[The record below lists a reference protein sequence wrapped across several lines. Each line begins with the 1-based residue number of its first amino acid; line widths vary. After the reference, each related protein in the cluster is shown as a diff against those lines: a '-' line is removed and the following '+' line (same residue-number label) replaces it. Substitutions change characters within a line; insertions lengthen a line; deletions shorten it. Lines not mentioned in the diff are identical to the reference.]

1 MIRYSRPGQ
10 RSPQILAGILAAAVI
25 VSGTPVFAAEQS
37 ITPPPNEN
45 LISIM
50 TDVGNAPEEVSDT
63 LKKES
68 EENMPAATNMEATGN
83 ISTEVS
89 TDDAEAPVTET
100 VEDETP
106 EEKILPSAAETDTL
120 KTTVPET
127 FG

>member
-1 MIRYSRPGQ
+1 
-10 RSPQILAGILAAAVI
+10 
-25 VSGTPVFAAEQS
+25 
-37 ITPPPNEN
+37 
-45 LISIM
+45 M

-68 EENMPAATNMEATGN
+68 EENMPAATNMEATRN

-89 TDDAEAPVTET
+89 TDDAEVPVTET

>member
-1 MIRYSRPGQ
+1 
-10 RSPQILAGILAAAVI
+10 
-25 VSGTPVFAAEQS
+25 
-37 ITPPPNEN
+37 
-45 LISIM
+45 M

-68 EENMPAATNMEATGN
+68 EENMPAAPNMEATGN

>member
-1 MIRYSRPGQ
+1 
-10 RSPQILAGILAAAVI
+10 
-25 VSGTPVFAAEQS
+25 
-37 ITPPPNEN
+37 
-45 LISIM
+45 M

-89 TDDAEAPVTET
+89 TEDAEAPVTET

>member
-10 RSPQILAGILAAAVI
+10 RSPKILAGILAAAVI